1 MKDQDQRSDAHT
13 VEPDRFDGSDR
24 DEGLVDR
31 LVKLADPGPEI
42 PTDGANR
49 IREAIRPAW
58 RREVRARSRRR
69 LLWGA
74 GSVAATAVVAVAV
87 TLVFLA
93 GRGSIVPVDPVG
105 HLAVVFGTVEL
116 ESPNGERSSLGEAD
130 AGIEI
135 LPGSVVRTGNS
146 SRAAFTLA
154 DGHSLRMDAGS
165 ELGIEGQTVVMLV
178 DGAVYLDSDDT
189 DGSGLEV
196 RTSFGTAREIGTQFE
211 VRRMDD
217 SLTIRVREGRV
228 ALSRDAEDLMI
239 DQGTTLTIAPDG
251 SRSAAAIPTYDPAWD
266 WTQSVAPAF
275 ELEGRSAS
283 DLLDWV
289 SRETGLWVSFSSP
302 EVEAAARKAVL
313 HGSLA
318 GVSPA
323 EAPDLVLPGCGLEAA
338 RGIGTLTIRDLSGGG

>member
-1 MKDQDQRSDAHT
+1 
-13 VEPDRFDGSDR
+13 
-24 DEGLVDR
+24 
-31 LVKLADPGPEI
+31 
-42 PTDGANR
+42 
-49 IREAIRPAW
+49 
-58 RREVRARSRRR
+58 
-69 LLWGA
+69 
-74 GSVAATAVVAVAV
+74 
-87 TLVFLA
+87 
-93 GRGSIVPVDPVG
+93 
-105 HLAVVFGTVEL
+105 
-116 ESPNGERSSLGEAD
+116 
-130 AGIEI
+130 
-135 LPGSVVRTGNS
+135 
-146 SRAAFTLA
+146 
-154 DGHSLRMDAGS
+154 
-165 ELGIEGQTVVMLV
+165 
-178 DGAVYLDSDDT
+178 
-189 DGSGLEV
+189 
-196 RTSFGTAREIGTQFE
+196 
-211 VRRMDD
+211 MDD